1 MLTKQIFITVLI
13 TVLISGFNFSLAD
26 EECTAAKPQPTISAE
41 IQAKVK
47 SYTKQW
53 EHSSGHETGLI
64 ETIQLD
70 SGALIKISSGGC
82 ESYGISYLIIVDG
95 QLQTIPK
102 NITSAGEK
110 LALLKNWIHQ
120 VRQTGNELKEL
131 GIKLAGLDKITS
143 IKKPYRLVKIYH
155 YPGEVTIELSDEMG
169 FEINSL
175 AFVQK
180 ENKKVAISISQ
191 SFAL

>member
-13 TVLISGFNFSLAD
+13 TVLISGFNFSFA
-26 EECTAAKPQPTISAE
+26 EEACTAAKPQPTISTE
-41 IQAKVK
+41 IQANVK

-53 EHSSGHETGLI
+53 EHSSGHETGLV
-64 ETIQLD
+64 ETIQLSSD
-70 SGALIKISSGGC
+70 ALIKISSGGC

-102 NITSAGEK
+102 NITSVGEK
-110 LALLKNWIHQ
+110 LAFLKSWIDQ
-120 VRQTGNELKEL
+120 ARQAGNELKNL

-143 IKKPYRLVKIYH
+143 LTKPYRLVEIYH

-169 FEINSL
+169 FETNSL

-191 SFAL
+191 GFAL